1 MIILNEREWVENAI
15 QERTIGKK
23 PTETLYR
30 IAKYYFEEGYSKK
43 DVRRFLDNFLL
54 QCDQRAMV
62 YEWGDRLDKIAN
74 WASKNKLIVI
84 DYISISETE
93 MQKIDELFTESRTLP
108 RLAFTLLCI
117 AKFKSITS
125 NADGWV
131 NNNDSEIMALA
142 NIKASVKFRSNLFS
156 QLRDKGLISFSRQV
170 DNTSVKIC
178 FMDDN
183 KSEAIRVSD
192 FRNLGNQYLKYK
204 GEAFFECEN
213 CGITTKKGKSCKPRK
228 YCPDCS
234 KIVQARQNK
243 ESVYRLR

>member
-1 MIILNEREWVENAI
+1 MIILNEKEWVENVI
-15 QERTIGKK
+15 QERIIGKK

-62 YEWGDRLDKIAN
+62 YEWGDRLDKIVN
-74 WASKNKLIVI
+74 WASKNKLIIVN
-84 DYISISETE
+84 YISISKTE
-93 MQKIDELFTESRTLP
+93 MQKIDELFAESRTLP

-170 DNTSVKIC
+170 DNTSVKVC

-183 KSEAIRVSD
+183 KDEAIRISD
-192 FRNLGNQYLKYK
+192 FRNLGNQYLKYR
-204 GEAFFECEN
+204 GEAFIECEN
-213 CGITTKKGKSCKPRK
+213 CGITTSKGKACKPRK
-228 YCPDCS
+228 YCPECS